1 MRKRTTGSE
10 LERETQKS
18 VPLATELIHS
28 RQLQYTGA
36 VLEQP
41 GEQDQ

>member
-1 MRKRTTGSE
+1 MRKKTTGSE

-18 VPLATELIHS
+18 VPLAMELIHS

-36 VLEQP
+36 VLEQH